1 MSFPLFYFLVIYL
14 LFLAIWLIFSLIA
27 VYHMMR
33 FGFIDFVTFFATFFY
48 VAGAIIML
56 NISYNFLIPID
67 WSINVSIFNN
77 LISF

>member
-1 MSFPLFYFLVIYL
+1 MSFPLFYLLVIYL

-33 FGFIDFVTFFATFFY
+33 FGFINFVTFFAIFFY
-48 VAGAIIML
+48 IAGAVIML

-67 WSINVSIFNN
+67 WLINVSIFND